1 MLNVLP
7 RDEKYFERFTEMAQR
22 IHESAKILD
31 QFFDKAAPVSTVAD
45 QIKRLEHECDEISH
59 DILRGI
65 DRTFITPID
74 REDIHRL
81 AVRLDDVIDLIDG
94 TVRRLSVF
102 NISEPTPAG
111 RKLSAIIV
119 QATGE
124 MVEAVGALRKQKGV
138 IDHCIRIKRER
149 RGHRLPGGDRIAV
162 SRADL
167 PDRSHQ
173 VEGHLREHG
182 GVHRSL
188 RNRCARAR
196 ERRPEA
202 LLDGR
207 VSSLEEP
214 GQTHLLR

>member
-94 TVRRLSVF
+94 TVRRLVLF
-102 NISEPTPAG
+102 QIGKPTPISTT
-111 RKLSAIIV
+111 LSQLIV
-119 QATGE
+119 KTTAE
-124 MVEAVGALRKQKGV
+124 LVEAVSHLRQQKGV
-138 IDHCIRIKRER
+138 MAHCIQIK
-149 RGHRLPGGDRIAV
+149 
-162 SRADL
+162 
-167 PDRSHQ
+167 Q
-173 VEGHLREHG
+173 
-182 GVHRSL
+182 
-188 RNRCARAR
+188 
-196 ERRPEA
+196 
-202 LLDGR
+202 
-207 VSSLEEP
+207 LENE
-214 GQTHLLR
+214 